1 MFYFLCNRITT
12 LVANLKTRRMSTETK
27 IWHLENFNLF
37 DTLSAYEKIEMS
49 TKAKHS
55 NIKKNEYIY
64 FPEDPSSSIFFLKK
78 GRVKIG
84 SYSDNGKEIIKAI
97 LNPGEVFGEL
107 SLIGQEK
114 RNDFAISL
122 DNGLVV
128 CSLAM
133 KDMEKMIE
141 KNPLIGI
148 KVTKLIGF
156 RLQKI
161 ERRFE
166 SLVFKDARTRIVDFI
181 IDMGHEK
188 GKAIGKEILVNHNL
202 THMDIANLTATS
214 RQTVTTILNEL
225 KEKNAIHLERN
236 KFLIRDIDTLK

>member
-1 MFYFLCNRITT
+1 M
-12 LVANLKTRRMSTETK
+12 ATETK

-37 DTLSAYEKIEMS
+37 KTLSAFEKVKMS
-49 TKAKHS
+49 TRVKHS
-55 NIKKNEYIY
+55 KMKKNDYIY
-64 FPEDPSSSIFFLKK
+64 FPEEPSSSIFFLKK

-84 SYSDNGKEIIKAI
+84 TYSDNGKEIIKAI

-107 SLIGQEK
+107 SLVGQEK

-122 DNGLVV
+122 DNDLVV
-128 CSLAM
+128 CSLSM
-133 KDMEKMIE
+133 GDMEEMIE
-141 KNPLIGI
+141 KNPMIGI

-181 IDMGHEK
+181 VDL
-188 GKAIGKEILVNHNL
+188 GKEQGKTIGKEVLVKHNL

-225 KEKNAIHLERN
+225 KEKEQLHLERN
-236 KFLIRDIDTLK
+236 QFLIRDIDNLK